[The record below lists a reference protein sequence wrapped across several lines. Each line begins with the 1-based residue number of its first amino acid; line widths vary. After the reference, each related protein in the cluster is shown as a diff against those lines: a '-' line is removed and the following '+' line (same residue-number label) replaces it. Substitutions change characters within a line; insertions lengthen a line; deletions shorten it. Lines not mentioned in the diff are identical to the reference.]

1 MHRQYQLVT
10 GCLHQMSS
18 LFVGSK
24 TKTGT
29 ISLQKHDDYFCKN
42 LNLQTHRLRLRLTA
56 GAPVKLMVSV
66 DSVTF
71 QFTTCIHCFFTMCF
85 SCPLSSDHLHV
96 TSSKP
101 RMCQKLKYSCGGLHQ
116 NNSWFSYKI
125 MSLILFIKVYRYY
138 IGFKF
143 PPFLGHWRTFKEWSW
158 FSPFLCPY
166 CHCPDGRWTF
176 APVGGPDC
184 SGAGYQQACTVHVHL
199 SFDHY

>member
-18 LFVGSK
+18 LFVCWIKNRNNKFAERWWLLLQESEF
-24 TKTGT
+24 TNTQT
-29 ISLQKHDDYFCKN
+29 QWTYCSTPAIS
-42 LNLQTHRLRLRLTA
+42 RLRLTA

-85 SCPLSSDHLHV
+85 SCPLSSDRLHV

-125 MSLILFIKVYRYY
+125 MSLILFIKVYGYY

-143 PPFLGHWRTFKEWSW
+143 PPFLGHTRTFKEWSW
-158 FSPFLCPY
+158 SSPFLCPY
-166 CHCPDGRWTF
+166 CHCPVGR
-176 APVGGPDC
+176 
-184 SGAGYQQACTVHVHL
+184 
-199 SFDHY
+199 

>member
-18 LFVGSK
+18 LFVCWIKNRNNQSAERWWLLLQEFEFTNTQTQVEADSRSTCKVDGVRWFSH
-24 TKTGT
+24 
-29 ISLQKHDDYFCKN
+29 ISVHHLHSLFLYN
-42 LNLQTHRLRLRLTA
+42 VLL
-56 GAPVKLMVSV
+56 V
-66 DSVTF
+66 
-71 QFTTCIHCFFTMCF
+71 
-85 SCPLSSDHLHV
+85 SSDRLHV

-166 CHCPDGRWTF
+166 CHCPVGRWTF

-184 SGAGYQQACTVHVHL
+184 SGAGY
-199 SFDHY
+199 